1 MHKLLSGATLLA
13 LVLCLSNCS
22 VSRPVPY
29 LQGIQDSLAK
39 TVNAP
44 DMTIRPDDV
53 LAIQVF
59 SDNPSATAIFNQ
71 QSGSSAANTEVQ
83 PGATVVPSLAG
94 TSSTPEYKVD
104 KRGDIQMYAIGKL
117 HVEGLTTEQV
127 HDLLK
132 EKLAN
137 YLNNP
142 YFTVRLKNFKVTF
155 LGEVTKPGII
165 AVNDDHI
172 NILEALS
179 LAGDV
184 TIYGMKEDIT
194 VIRQVN
200 GKREYGRLD
209 VSRASV
215 TYSPYFYLQQSDIV
229 IVGVNPK
236 KPGVTEQENSRKLT
250 MIATAATIVTAVAV
264 LINLFR

>member
-1 MHKLLSGATLLA
+1 MQKLLSGAALLA
-13 LVLCLSNCS
+13 LVLCFSNCK
-22 VSRPVPY
+22 VTRPTPY

-39 TVNAP
+39 TVTAP

-53 LAIQVF
+53 LAIQVY
-59 SDNPSATAIFNQ
+59 SDNPTATAIFNQ
-71 QSGSSAANTEVQ
+71 QSGGASVNTEIQ
-83 PGATVVPSLAG
+83 PGATVVPSLSG
-94 TSSTPEYKVD
+94 SGSMPEYRVD
-104 KRGDIQMYAIGKL
+104 KHGDIQMYAIGKV
-117 HVEGLTTEQV
+117 HVEGLTTDQV
-127 HDLLK
+127 HDVLRD
-132 EKLAN
+132 KLAN
-137 YLNNP
+137 YLNHP

-155 LGEVTKPGII
+155 LGEVSKPGII

-179 LAGDV
+179 LAGDI
-184 TIYGMKEDIT
+184 TLYGMKEDIT
-194 VIRQVN
+194 VIRQVD

-215 TYSPYFYLQQSDIV
+215 TYSPYFYLQQNDIV
-229 IVGVNPK
+229 IVGANPK

-250 MIATAATIVTAVAV
+250 MVATAATIVTAIAV